1 MGNPTRHRRP
11 SVSKAPPLA
20 VLVLVTGVGPLALDT
35 YLAALPALQ
44 RSLST
49 SAAVAQLT
57 VTAYIAGLAF
67 GQLVIGA
74 VSDGTGRRMPLLCS
88 TAAFMT
94 TCVIC
99 GIAPNAELLI
109 TARLLGGLA
118 AGAGVATGR
127 AVVSDYYEGNAAAKK
142 FGTLASIN
150 FLGPVIAP
158 AIGGLILTVGTW
170 RTIFWSLSG
179 LGLVMFLAV
188 ATRLPETLPPSER
201 HRGGVTAMGARMADL
216 LGDRVYLRH
225 VVVSC
230 LATAGFFT
238 YIGGSSF
245 VLQRVYGI
253 SQTEYALVFSVNAV
267 AMVVA
272 GVIFRVLAA
281 RVGAVRL
288 RLVGLLV
295 ASAASVALMGLAL
308 LPRGDRP
315 SVAAPWVILSCL
327 VAGMGFVIPASV
339 TLAQQAGKRFGGTA
353 SALQGG
359 LSFLTGALV
368 TPLTGVFGDTSLTPM
383 AVLMAGFMLAALAA
397 LAATRSPDWTG
408 VVHLEIEP
416 AS

>member
-1 MGNPTRHRRP
+1 MGTPTRHRRL
-11 SVSKAPPLA
+11 SSAKAPPLA

-44 RSLST
+44 HSLST

-57 VTAYIAGLAF
+57 VTTYLAGLAL

-74 VSDGTGRRMPLLCS
+74 VSDGTGRRIPLLCS

-94 TCVIC
+94 TCIVC
-99 GIAPNAELLI
+99 AIAPNAGLLI
-109 TARLLGGLA
+109 AARLLGGLA

-127 AVVSDYYEGNAAAKK
+127 AVVSDCYEGDAAAKK

-170 RTIFWSLSG
+170 RTIFWILSG

-188 ATRLPETLPPSER
+188 AARLPETLPPSER
-201 HRGGVTAMGARMADL
+201 HRGGVTSAGARMVDL

-245 VLQRVYGI
+245 VLQTVYGI

-272 GVIFRVLAA
+272 G
-281 RVGAVRL
+281 
-288 RLVGLLV
+288 
-295 ASAASVALMGLAL
+295 
-308 LPRGDRP
+308 
-315 SVAAPWVILSCL
+315 
-327 VAGMGFVIPASV
+327 
-339 TLAQQAGKRFGGTA
+339 
-353 SALQGG
+353 
-359 LSFLTGALV
+359 GALSRASGSRRRR
-368 TPLTGVFGDTSLTPM
+368 TP
-383 AVLMAGFMLAALAA
+383 
-397 LAATRSPDWTG
+397 ATRRARTG
-408 VVHLEIEP
+408 LDGVGCPVRAGPP
-416 AS
+416 AAQ